1 MGSSNTNT
9 PATWTTPGVESVTV
23 SPLISHMVLLGS
35 NTILP
40 FTHCRQNLL
49 MLVFTSTSVPLD
61 VMVTK
66 SLQSCAT
73 VPVGSE
79 VMTTSNGQW
88 S

>member
-9 PATWTTPGVESVTV
+9 PATWTTPGVGSVTRF
-23 SPLISHMVLLGS
+23 PLIVHSVMMGS
-35 NTILP
+35 NTILSS
-40 FTHCRQNLL
+40 THCRQNLL